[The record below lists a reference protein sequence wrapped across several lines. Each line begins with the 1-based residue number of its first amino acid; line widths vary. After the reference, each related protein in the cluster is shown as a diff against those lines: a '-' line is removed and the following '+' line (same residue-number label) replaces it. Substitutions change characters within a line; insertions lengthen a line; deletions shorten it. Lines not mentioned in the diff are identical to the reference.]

1 MALRERIELVPPPGL
16 ILIGIA
22 SVQFGSAFAA
32 KLFDQAGPAGVV
44 LMRLAFSAIVL
55 LAITRPRLAGRSRR
69 DLATAAGFGLVL
81 ASMNW
86 SFYEALRLLPLGPA
100 VTVEFVGPLTVAIL
114 GSRKLLDLLW
124 AVLAA
129 AGVALL
135 AFDGSAHSLN
145 PRGLLLALLAGAF
158 WGCYILASQR
168 VGSAFS
174 GLQGL
179 AIALAVGALE
189 LVPAGLLQGGSALLR
204 PGVLAGGL
212 AVALLSSLIPYSLE
226 LTALRRLRAAT
237 FGLLMSLEPAF
248 GALAGIVVLGER
260 LRLRTAVALLL
271 VIAASIGTTLKA
283 TPRAAPAGAPGRAEQ
298 DLPLG

>member
-1 MALRERIELVPPPGL
+1 MALRARVDAVPPQGL

-22 SVQFGSAFAA
+22 SVQFGSAFAN

-44 LMRLAFSAIVL
+44 LMRLAFSAFVL
-55 LAITRPRLAGRSRR
+55 LAITRPRLRGRSRR
-69 DLATAAGFGLVL
+69 DLLAAAGFGLVL

-86 SFYEALRLLPLGPA
+86 SFYEALKLLPLGPA

-114 GSRKLLDLLW
+114 GSRKLLDLVW
-124 AVLAA
+124 ALLAA

-145 PRGLLLALLAGAF
+145 PRALLLALLAGGF
-158 WGCYILASQR
+158 WGCYILLSQR
-168 VGSAFS
+168 VGSVFD

-179 AIALAVGALE
+179 AIALSVGAVE
-189 LVPAGLLQGGSALLR
+189 LIPAGLIEGGSALLR
-204 PGVLAGGL
+204 PQVLAGGL

-226 LTALRRLRAAT
+226 LTALRRIRAAT

-248 GALAGIVVLGER
+248 AALAGIIVLGER
-260 LRLRTAVALLL
+260 LGLRTATAVLL
-271 VIAASIGTTLKA
+271 VIIASIGTTVQ
-283 TPRAAPAGAPGRAEQ
+283 TPDKPEQPA
-298 DLPLG
+298 PLG